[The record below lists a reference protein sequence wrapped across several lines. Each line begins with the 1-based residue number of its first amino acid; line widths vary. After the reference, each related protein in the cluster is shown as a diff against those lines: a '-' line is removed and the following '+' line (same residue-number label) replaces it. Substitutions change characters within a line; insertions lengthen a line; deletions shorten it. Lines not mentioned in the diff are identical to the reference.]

1 MDRRKRASEEAEKKR
16 LYQFYYS
23 YLFFMKCLKFAR
35 ILLYQYTIHT
45 VHVDYYRGQYWM
57 VCKFSSNNI
66 NNTLLVQYIS

>member
-1 MDRRKRASEEAEKKR
+1 
-16 LYQFYYS
+16 
-23 YLFFMKCLKFAR
+23 MKCLKFAK